1 MPNSSKQKTKT
12 LKNKKGKQEKKQMT
26 LRKQFNLLSEF
37 LGNDFSDSSSSSKS
51 RSKSRSRSRSRSRS
65 KSNDKDE
72 MMKCSKCQEMEYD
85 GPYKE
90 FTSFEIIHILIKSL
104 KDIDI
109 PEVDE
114 GLMGGIISAKTAK
127 RALLFSSVPGLKK
140 YIVLVSSVCKVLDEL
155 RTGHK
160 DKIME
165 SIKVIVNGLEKILK
179 EVLIKQIEIDSH
191 LIDFTGENA
200 KHIKE
205 LKLKTSKELQI
216 KINEFNELL
225 DQKIIR
231 YFNEAC
237 S

>member
-1 MPNSSKQKTKT
+1 MPNSSKKKSKT

-26 LRKQFNLLSEF
+26 LKKQYKLLSEF

-51 RSKSRSRSRSRSRS
+51 RSKSRS
-65 KSNDKDE
+65 NDKNDI
-72 MMKCSKCQEMEYD
+72 MKCTKCQEAEYD

-90 FTSFEIIHILIKSL
+90 FTSFEIIHVLIKSL

-109 PEVDE
+109 PEVDK
-114 GLMGGIISAKTAK
+114 GLMGGILSAKTAK
-127 RALLFSSVPGLKK
+127 RALLFSSFPGLKK
-140 YIVLVSSVCKVLDEL
+140 YIVLVSSACKVLDEL

-179 EVLIKQIEIDSH
+179 EVLIEQIEIESH
-191 LIDFTGENA
+191 LIDFSGENA
-200 KHIKE
+200 KKIKE
-205 LKLKTSKELQI
+205 LKLNASKELQI
-216 KINEFNELL
+216 KINEFNKLL